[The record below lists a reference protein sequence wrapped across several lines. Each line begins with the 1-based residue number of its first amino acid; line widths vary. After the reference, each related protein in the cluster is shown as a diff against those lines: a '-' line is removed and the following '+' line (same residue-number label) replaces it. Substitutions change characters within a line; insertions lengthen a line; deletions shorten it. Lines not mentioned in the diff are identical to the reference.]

1 MNIFQKGNYRP
12 MPHSFKTKGI
22 IALEELTK
30 FQDEFKSYDTDTTIN
45 EIRDAI
51 VGNYLNYDLLN
62 FNKHG
67 FDVKNSKTGKFLE
80 VKQCSIFSKR
90 LGGTWNDTNE
100 EKARA
105 FSDDR
110 LFTAVGIW
118 KGAADLQFI
127 VYGQHKGLGKYL
139 LKRVKAV
146 ANSSTRSTQN
156 IGIEEMIK
164 KYKFKVIVPPDKD
177 KNFVYKILVNYKKNI
192 STYLKLSD
200 LLTIHD
206 VKII

>member
-1 MNIFQKGNYRP
+1 MDIFQKGDYRP
-12 MPHSFKTKGI
+12 IPRSFKTKGI
-22 IALEELTK
+22 MALEELTK
-30 FQDEFKSYDTDTTIN
+30 FQEEFKSYDTDTTIN
-45 EIRDAI
+45 EIRDSI

-67 FDVKNSKTGKFLE
+67 FDAKNSKTGKFLE

-139 LKRVKAV
+139 LRRVKAV

-177 KNFVYKILVNYKKNI
+177 ENFVYKILVNYKKSI
-192 STYLKLSD
+192 STHLKLSD

-206 VKII
+206 I

>member
-1 MNIFQKGNYRP
+1 MNIFQKGDYKP
-12 MPHSFKTKGI
+12 ILHSFKIKGI
-22 IALEELTK
+22 MALEELTK

-45 EIRDAI
+45 EIRDSI

-67 FDVKNSKTGKFLE
+67 FDAKSSKTGKFLE

-100 EKARA
+100 EKAKA

-127 VYGQHKGLGKYL
+127 VYGQHKSMGRYL
-139 LKRVKAV
+139 LKRVRSV

-156 IGIEEMIK
+156 IGIEKMIK
-164 KYKFKVIVPPDKD
+164 DYNFKVIVSPDKN

-192 STYLKLSD
+192 STYLKLKD
-200 LLTIHD
+200 ILTIKD
-206 VKII
+206 I

>member
-51 VGNYLNYDLLN
+51 VGNYLNYYLLN

-67 FDVKNSKTGKFLE
+67 FDVKNSTTGKFLE

-206 VKII
+206 V

>member
-1 MNIFQKGNYRP
+1 MDIFQKGDYRP
-12 MPHSFKTKGI
+12 IPHSFKTKGI
-22 IALEELTK
+22 MALEELTK

-45 EIRDAI
+45 EIRDSI

-67 FDVKNSKTGKFLE
+67 FDAKNSKTGKFLE

-105 FSDDR
+105 FSDNR

-139 LKRVKAV
+139 LRRVKAV

-164 KYKFKVIVPPDKD
+164 KYKFKVIVSPDKD
-177 KNFVYKILVNYKKNI
+177 ENFVYKILVNYKKNI

-206 VKII
+206 I